1 MAVVF
6 PSRPFLPFRTEHGKG
21 ENMEKCVKLG
31 VIGLGQRG
39 SGMIS
44 TPLLPFA
51 ERGEVAIV
59 AVCDPLTDRV
69 KAAADKIEEAGQP
82 RPFETS
88 DYREVLA
95 RADVDAV
102 FVAVSWEAH
111 VEVAVAAMLAG
122 KPIGLEAG
130 GAYSLEDCYRL
141 VQVYE
146 QTGTELM
153 FMENC
158 CYGKRELMALN
169 MVRRGVLGHV
179 MHCNGAYSHD
189 LREEILGG
197 KENRHYRLRNYIHRN
212 GENYP
217 THEIGPIA
225 KLLDINNGNRFIS
238 LSSFASA
245 SRGLHEYA
253 VEKKGAEHP
262 LSNVDFAQGDVV
274 TTVLTCSGG
283 QTVTLTLNT
292 TLPHAYSRR
301 FEVHGTKGMYME
313 DNDSLF
319 LDNCEEH
326 RKNEWDWRPQ
336 WGNAASYEKE
346 YMHPLWED
354 GGAKDA
360 HGGIDHLVFAAF
372 LETVRTGAHAPIDV
386 YDAATYMCITTLSEN
401 SIACG
406 GAPQPFPDFTNGKWT
421 MRSDISDNA
430 YTLDRIDNGADL
442 YFVDRV

>member
-1 MAVVF
+1 
-6 PSRPFLPFRTEHGKG
+6 
-21 ENMEKCVKLG
+21 MEKCVKLG

-59 AVCDPLTDRV
+59 AVCDPLSDRV

-326 RKNEWDWRPQ
+326 KKKRVGLASAVGQCRFLRKRISAPALGRRRRKRRARRYRPPCVRRISR
-336 WGNAASYEKE
+336 NRS
-346 YMHPLWED
+346 D
-354 GGAKDA
+354 GGSCAYRRLRCRNVYVYNDIERKLDSLRRRSAAVPRFYKRKMDDA
-360 HGGIDHLVFAAF
+360 FG
-372 LETVRTGAHAPIDV
+372 
-386 YDAATYMCITTLSEN
+386 
-401 SIACG
+401 
-406 GAPQPFPDFTNGKWT
+406 
-421 MRSDISDNA
+421 
-430 YTLDRIDNGADL
+430 
-442 YFVDRV
+442 YFGQRLHS